1 MKISVNL
8 SEFFEKEIQEISRG
22 DERILEANRILFS
35 QIETVEEMYILIA
48 GIMLSTRL
56 SGEKYHMLLN
66 ILYMEV
72 QRKMKEKEKC
82 NERKSI

>member
-22 DERILEANRILFS
+22 DERILETNRLLFS

-48 GIMLSTRL
+48 ILAFGVL
-56 SGEKYHMLLN
+56 EDAELLGD
-66 ILYMEV
+66 LLGARDAG
-72 QRKMKEKEKC
+72 RKVAVA
-82 NERKSI
+82 RGVLLDGG

>member
-72 QRKMKEKEKC
+72 QRKMKEKENK
-82 NERKSI
+82 